1 MRAWALRRFAEVD
14 KQESEF
20 TVGAGG
26 EDSVD
31 AFDQR
36 CVREASVNEGVVKLR
51 YRNLTVTV

>member
-1 MRAWALRRFAEVD
+1 MPTWALTRFAEVD

-31 AFDQR
+31 ALDQR

-51 YRNLTVTV
+51 DRNLTVTV